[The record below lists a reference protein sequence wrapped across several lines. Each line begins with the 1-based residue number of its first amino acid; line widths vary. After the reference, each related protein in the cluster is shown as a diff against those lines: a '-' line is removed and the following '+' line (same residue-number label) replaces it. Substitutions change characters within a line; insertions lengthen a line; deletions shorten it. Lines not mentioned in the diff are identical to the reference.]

1 MSDLDQERVE
11 RYEALRTELADL
23 DDAALKERFWQ
34 LCEEVMTPV
43 VDLARTHTTPSIE
56 RSVLLRM
63 GIDSVTTHAVVENVF
78 AASLGG
84 KGAGHAVLR
93 LSRRDGIG
101 LRDAAARIAEDPR
114 PSTNYSMAARCH
126 LQRHRPRIPRKEPR
140 HDYPRHVPAPQAR
153 PRTRATR
160 PE

>member
-1 MSDLDQERVE
+1 MSNPDQERVE

-78 AASLGG
+78 AAGLGG
-84 KGAGHAVLR
+84 KGLAT
-93 LSRRDGIG
+93 
-101 LRDAAARIAEDPR
+101 P
-114 PSTNYSMAARCH
+114 CC
-126 LQRHRPRIPRKEPR
+126 
-140 HDYPRHVPAPQAR
+140 DYHVVTALVCVTQLPA
-153 PRTRATR
+153 
-160 PE
+160 

>member
-1 MSDLDQERVE
+1 MSNPDQERVE

-43 VDLARTHTTPSIE
+43 VE

-78 AASLGG
+78 AAGLGG

-101 LRDAAARIAEDPR
+101 LRDAATRIAEDPKALDELFDGS
-114 PSTNYSMAARCH
+114 PLPPAKTPTTDS
-126 LQRHRPRIPRKEPR
+126 KEG
-140 HDYPRHVPAPQAR
+140 ASA
-153 PRTRATR
+153 
-160 PE
+160 

>member
-1 MSDLDQERVE
+1 MSNPDQERVE

-78 AASLGG
+78 AAGLGG

-93 LSRRDGIG
+93 LSRH
-101 LRDAAARIAEDPR
+101 AATRIAEDPKALDELFDGS
-114 PSTNYSMAARCH
+114 PLPPAKTPTTDS
-126 LQRHRPRIPRKEPR
+126 KEG
-140 HDYPRHVPAPQAR
+140 ASA
-153 PRTRATR
+153 
-160 PE
+160 

>member
-1 MSDLDQERVE
+1 MSNPDQERVE
-11 RYEALRTELADL
+11 RYEALRPELADL

-78 AASLGG
+78 AAGLGG

-101 LRDAAARIAEDPR
+101 LRDAATRIAEDLKALDELFDGSPL
-114 PSTNYSMAARCH
+114 PPAKTPTTGS
-126 LQRHRPRIPRKEPR
+126 KEG
-140 HDYPRHVPAPQAR
+140 ASA
-153 PRTRATR
+153 
-160 PE
+160 